1 MSGRERVV
9 RELAEGLA
17 GASRLGLIEAAGKGQ
32 GSRRVV
38 RRTLDRKGGVDLAAC
53 QDLSRAI
60 SARLDEADPVP
71 GRYTLEVSSP
81 GVTHPLEGRRAF
93 ERVEGRLVRVLRQD
107 APELTG
113 AVRAA
118 DDEAVVLDVD
128 GEDVRVPYVQ
138 IVKATQALPW

>member
-1 MSGRERVV
+1 MSGSERVV
-9 RELAEGLA
+9 RELAEELATASGLDLVEVA
-17 GASRLGLIEAAGKGQ
+17 VKGQ
-32 GSRRVV
+32 GSRQLV
-38 RRTLDRKGGVDLAAC
+38 RIKVDRKGGVDLAAC

-60 SARLDEADPVP
+60 SARLDEVDPVP

-93 ERVEGRLVRVLRQD
+93 ERVEGRMVRVLRQE

-118 DDEAVVLDVD
+118 DDEAVVLDVG
-128 GEDVRVPYVQ
+128 GEDVRVPYEE